1 MQLALQHVQRL
12 ERFDPAYACPAIA
25 VIAANDAARS
35 NDAAFGHHPFPALA
49 RLVHDDDERTLVVR
63 TFHRFAVMDFF
74 RMQRAA
80 QLRDWRDVRRLANR
94 LASTCLQ
101 IQEYAV
107 ARAALLLG
115 AEDDDVATQQRFDAS
130 EQRDLP
136 MWLAMID
143 RASTTI
149 AQANHRIT
157 LH

>member
-1 MQLALQHVQRL
+1 
-12 ERFDPAYACPAIA
+12 
-25 VIAANDAARS
+25 
-35 NDAAFGHHPFPALA
+35 
-49 RLVHDDDERTLVVR
+49 
-63 TFHRFAVMDFF
+63 MDFF

-149 AQANHRIT
+149 AQSNHRIT